1 MPTSHNTLADRLAA
15 LLASLTAY
23 GSRFPEE
30 IADLKSLQDD
40 FAQKLARWQHH
51 EQTLNIG
58 IMGQVKAGKST
69 FLNALLFDGRAILPV
84 AATPKTANLTRIM
97 YGERYSL
104 QVEFYT
110 QEEWQG
116 IEAMAERT
124 GDSDEIKV
132 ARELLGMVRNAGFD
146 LPAHWQ
152 ILAANASGVQTLYA
166 DDLAGLQGVLNR
178 YTGNDGR
185 YTALVKATV
194 LTLPD
199 EALKGFAVVDT
210 PGMNDPVQSRSQKT
224 RDSMANCD
232 VVFFLSRCSQFM
244 DESDHR
250 LLSEQLPGKGVKR
263 LVLVAGQF
271 DSAILDDGYDRSS
284 LQETERNITDR
295 LQRGV
300 REKVDKLVK
309 LKTDA
314 QQTALAEILGQ
325 LAFPV
330 FSSTFAHGFAHWPE
344 VRWSDSM
351 KHMHTQLTDLAA
363 DAWKEGRF
371 DRDDWQR
378 IANFDALKL
387 AYQHARQ
394 DRLPLLEKQKNSFI
408 DESETQL
415 LEILQTFD
423 QRVAGRIS
431 ALSAQDIQSLT
442 HQQSECEKH
451 IDRLSG
457 ELTSLI
463 SRVIEEARQRREEV
477 CHQLSADRQYYV
489 AQLHPKTGSQEVER
503 SYEVSNST
511 WYKPWTYFSTRT
523 VYYTST
529 VSYDYLDPA
538 DAIEQV
544 RQYGQVSAAQI
555 SQHIN
560 KLISPSEL
568 RSTLRN
574 ALLNHLDTGS
584 ERFDPAVFKAALDSA
599 ISRLQLPT
607 FNMDLGDTTTLI
619 PYKDEIRESDKMA
632 QLRHALD
639 TALLKIYERLQ
650 SSFEQGVND
659 VVEQLTTLME
669 TLHHTLTQE
678 SQAELQQVREGLV
691 NKEQEIAHYAQLRL
705 MLGGSLAANL

>member
-1 MPTSHNTLADRLAA
+1 MPTPHNPLVDRVAA
-15 LLASLTAY
+15 LLASLTDY

-40 FAQKLARWQHH
+40 LAQKLARWQQH
-51 EQTLNIG
+51 EHTLNIG

-69 FLNALLFDGRAILPV
+69 FLNALLFDGRVVLPV

-116 IEAMAERT
+116 IEAMAERS

-132 ARELLGMVRNAGFD
+132 ARELLGMVRNAGLD

-152 ILAANASGVQTLYA
+152 ALAPHTDSIDTLYA

-178 YTGNDGR
+178 YTGNDGQ

-224 RDSMANCD
+224 RDYMANCD

-284 LQETERNITDR
+284 LQETEHNITDR

-300 REKVDKLVK
+300 REKVDTLVK

-314 QQTALAEILGQ
+314 QQTALAELLGQ

-330 FSSTFAHGFAHWPE
+330 FSSTFAQGFAHWPE
-344 VRWSDSM
+344 EQWSDSM
-351 KHMHTQLTDLAA
+351 KHMHQQLTDLAA
-363 DAWKEGRF
+363 DVWKEGRF

-387 AYQHARQ
+387 AYQQARQ

-408 DESETQL
+408 DETETQL

-431 ALSAQDIQSLT
+431 ALSAQDIQSLM

-451 IDRLSG
+451 IARLSS
-457 ELTSLI
+457 ELTSRI
-463 SRVIEEARQRREEV
+463 SGVIEKAHQRREAV
-477 CHQLSADRQYYV
+477 CHQLSADRQYYA
-489 AQLHPKTGSQEVER
+489 AQLHPRTGSQEVQR

-529 VSYDYLDPA
+529 ISYDYLDPA

-544 RQYGQVSAAQI
+544 REYGQASAAQI
-555 SQHIN
+555 SENIN
-560 KLISPSEL
+560 TLIHPSEL
-568 RSTLRN
+568 RSTLRD
-574 ALLNHLDTGS
+574 ALLNHLDTRS

-619 PYKDEIRESDKMA
+619 PYKDEVRESDKMA

-639 TALLKIYERLQ
+639 TALLKIHERLQ
-650 SSFEQGVND
+650 SSFEQGVSD

-678 SQAELQQVREGLV
+678 SQAELQQLREGLA
-691 NKEQEIAHYAQLRL
+691 NKEQEIAHYAQLRS
-705 MLGGSLAANL
+705 MLGRYLTASL